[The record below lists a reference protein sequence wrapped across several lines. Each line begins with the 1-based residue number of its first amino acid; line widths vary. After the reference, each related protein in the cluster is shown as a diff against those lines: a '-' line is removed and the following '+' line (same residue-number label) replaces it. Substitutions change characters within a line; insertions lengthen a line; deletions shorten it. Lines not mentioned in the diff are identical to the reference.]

1 MSMAKKLILALVV
14 MVLCLGTLSRVSAAS
29 TPSVLVADF
38 SVAVDPGSDQFIH
51 GVVAQAQTD
60 GLKAIVIEMNTPG
73 GLLANMQDIINDIT
87 AARDSGIKVYTYVV
101 PSGWA
106 ASAGSYIAM
115 ATDGIYMGDS
125 SAIGS
130 STPIVVGGTDL
141 EENHTESFM
150 LAYMVTLAESHGR
163 NATAAA
169 AAAAMVLD
177 DKAYTAAEAISIGI
191 ADGSANSI
199 SDVLAKVGLADA
211 QVITTSPSAYD
222 TFIALSDP
230 TVDGFLMLLGI
241 IAILLDLFHGSIA
254 LTVVGAISI
263 ALGLFGSQL
272 IGAPLLALVVF
283 AVAGALIILEVK
295 VSHGFA
301 MLAGIVSA
309 VFGIWLLAG
318 NGEGYSPSPFGLL
331 QYASWGVVAAFSFIG
346 SFYLIRLREAT
357 LSRPKAVSPQKV
369 VGGVGYM
376 LNDLNPPDLGTANI
390 SSEDW
395 SVKSDAP
402 IKAGERVRALKV
414 EGSVVTVERVDADGS
429 Q

>member
-1 MSMAKKLILALVV
+1 MAKKLILTLVL
-14 MVLCLGTLSRVSAAS
+14 VLLCSGVVLRASAAS
-29 TPSVLVADF
+29 ASSVLVADF
-38 SVAVDPGSDQFIH
+38 SVAVDPGSEQFIH
-51 GVVAQAQTD
+51 GVVAQAQND

-73 GLLANMQDIINDIT
+73 GLLANMQNIINDIT
-87 AARDSGIKVYTYVV
+87 TARNAGIKVYTYVV

-141 EENHTESFM
+141 EQNHTESFM
-150 LAYMVTLAESHGR
+150 LAYMVTLAESHSR
-163 NATAAA
+163 NTT

-177 DKAYTAAEAISIGI
+177 DKAYTAAEAIQIDI

-199 SDVLAKVGLADA
+199 SDVLSQVGLAGA
-211 QVITTSPSAYD
+211 NVITTSPTAYD
-222 TFIALSDP
+222 SFISALSDP

-254 LTVVGAISI
+254 LTVVGSISI

-272 IGAPLLALVVF
+272 IGAPVLALVVF

-301 MLAGIVSA
+301 MLAGIVAS

-318 NGEGYSPSPFGLL
+318 NATGYSPSPFGLL
-331 QYASWGVVAAFSFIG
+331 QYASWGVVAALSFIG
-346 SFYLIRLREAT
+346 SLYLIKLREAT
-357 LSRPKAVSPQKV
+357 LSRPKAVSPERV

-376 LNDLNPPDLGTANI
+376 LNDLNPPEFGTANI

-395 SVKSDAP
+395 SVRSDTP

-414 EGSVVTVERVDADGS
+414 EGSVVTVERVDGDAK
-429 Q
+429 

>member
-1 MSMAKKLILALVV
+1 MSMAKKLVLTLVV
-14 MVLCLGTLSRVSAAS
+14 LVLCMGGLSKVFAAS
-29 TPSVLVADF
+29 TPSVLVANF
-38 SVAVDPGSDQFIH
+38 SVAVDPGSDQFIQ
-51 GVVAQAQTD
+51 GVVAQAQND
-60 GLKAIVIEMNTPG
+60 GVKAIVIEMNTPG

-87 AARDSGIKVYTYVV
+87 TARDAGIKVYTYVV

-115 ATDGIYMGDS
+115 ATDGIYMGDG

-163 NATAAA
+163 NTT

-177 DKAYTAAEAISIGI
+177 DQAYSAADAIQIGI

-199 SDVLAKVGLADA
+199 SEVLAQVGLANA
-211 QVITTSPSAYD
+211 QVITTSPNAYD
-222 TFIALSDP
+222 SFISALSDP
-230 TVDGFLMLLGI
+230 TVDGFLLLLGV
-241 IAILLDLFHGSIA
+241 IAILLDLFHGSII
-254 LTVVGAISI
+254 LTVIGAISI

-295 VSHGFA
+295 ISHGIA
-301 MLAGIVSA
+301 LLAGVVLS

-318 NGEGYSPSPFGLL
+318 NATGYSPSPFGLL
-331 QYASWGVVAAFSFIG
+331 QYASWGVVAALSLIG
-346 SFYLIRLREAT
+346 SLYLIKLREAAM
-357 LSRPKAVSPQKV
+357 SRPKAVSPQKII
-369 VGGVGYM
+369 GGVGYM
-376 LNDLNPPDLGTANI
+376 LNDLKPPGFGSANI

-395 SVKSDAP
+395 TVKSDTP

-414 EGSVVTVERVDADGS
+414 EGSVVTVEKVDVDAG
-429 Q
+429 

>member
-1 MSMAKKLILALVV
+1 MAKKLILTLVV
-14 MVLCLGTLSRVSAAS
+14 LVLCLGTLSRVSAAS
-29 TPSVLVADF
+29 TPSVLVAKF
-38 SVAVDPGSDQFIH
+38 SVAVDPGSDQFIQ
-51 GVVAQAQTD
+51 GVVAQAQND
-60 GLKAIVIEMNTPG
+60 GVKAIVIEMNTPG

-87 AARDSGIKVYTYVV
+87 AARDAGIKVYTYVV
-101 PSGWA
+101 PGGWA

-115 ATDGIYMGDS
+115 ATDGIYMGDG

-150 LAYMVTLAESHGR
+150 LAYMVTLAESHDR
-163 NATAAA
+163 NTT

-177 DKAYTAAEAISIGI
+177 DQAYSAADAIQIGI

-199 SDVLAKVGLADA
+199 SGVLAQVGLANA

-222 TFIALSDP
+222 SFISALSDA
-230 TVDGFLMLLGI
+230 TVDGFLLLLGV
-241 IAILLDLFHGSIA
+241 IAILLDLFHGSIV
-254 LTVVGAISI
+254 LTVVGVISI

-272 IGAPLLALVVF
+272 IGAPILALVVF

-301 MLAGIVSA
+301 LLAGVVCA

-318 NGEGYSPSPFGLL
+318 NAAGYSPSPFGLL
-331 QYASWGVVAAFSFIG
+331 QYASWAVVAALSFIG
-346 SFYLIRLREAT
+346 SLYLIKLREAT
-357 LSRPKAVSPQKV
+357 MSRPKAVSPQRV
-369 VGGVGYM
+369 IGGVGYM
-376 LNDLNPPDLGTANI
+376 LNDLNPPDFGTANI

-395 SVKSDAP
+395 SVKSDTP
-402 IKAGERVRALKV
+402 IKSGERVRALKV
-414 EGSVVTVERVDADGS
+414 EGSVVTVEKVDADGR
-429 Q
+429 

>member
-1 MSMAKKLILALVV
+1 MLCSGVV
-14 MVLCLGTLSRVSAAS
+14 LRASAAS
-29 TPSVLVADF
+29 ASSVLVADF
-38 SVAVDPGSDQFIH
+38 SVAVDPGSEQFIH
-51 GVVAQAQTD
+51 GVVAQAQND

-73 GLLANMQDIINDIT
+73 GLLANMQNIINDIT
-87 AARDSGIKVYTYVV
+87 TARNAGIKVYTYVV

-141 EENHTESFM
+141 EQNHTESFM
-150 LAYMVTLAESHGR
+150 LAYMVTLAESHSR
-163 NATAAA
+163 NTT

-177 DKAYTAAEAISIGI
+177 DKAYTAAEAIQIDI

-199 SDVLAKVGLADA
+199 SDVLSQVGLAGA
-211 QVITTSPSAYD
+211 NVITTSPTAYD
-222 TFIALSDP
+222 SFISALSDP

-254 LTVVGAISI
+254 LTVVGSISI

-272 IGAPLLALVVF
+272 IGAPVLALVVF

-301 MLAGIVSA
+301 MLAGIVAS

-318 NGEGYSPSPFGLL
+318 NATGYSPSPFGLL
-331 QYASWGVVAAFSFIG
+331 QYASWGVVAALSFIG
-346 SFYLIRLREAT
+346 SLYLIKLREAT
-357 LSRPKAVSPQKV
+357 LSRPKAVSPERV

-376 LNDLNPPDLGTANI
+376 LNDLNPPEFGTANI

-395 SVKSDAP
+395 SVRSDTP

-414 EGSVVTVERVDADGS
+414 DGSVVTVERVDGDGK
-429 Q
+429 